1 MEGCDVLVDEG
12 GGGQV
17 IGGVVEGV
25 LVVDGV
31 REGISEVLVGWQVLE
46 LAVELGPGGGLS
58 ED

>member
-31 REGISEVLVGWQVLE
+31 RGGISEVLVGWQVLK